1 MKNIIK
7 GWAEYLND
15 TDIPQERL
23 DMVKDCLNR
32 KEAKIKALRLKD
44 RYTETSGMICVN
56 CFCPLP
62 TKLRVENCNCNEY
75 KEH

>member
-7 GWAEYLND
+7 GWKKYEAD
-15 TDIPQERL
+15 TDIPQHRL
-23 DMVKDCLNR
+23 DAVRDCPNRVK
-32 KEAKIKALRLKD
+32 AKIAALKLDD
-44 RYTETSGMICVN
+44 RYEETEGFICKR
-56 CFCPLP
+56 CWCPLP

>member
-7 GWAEYLND
+7 GWKKYEAD
-15 TDIPQERL
+15 TDIPQHRI
-23 DMVKDCLNR
+23 DAVRDCPNR

-44 RYTETSGMICVN
+44 RYPETSSMICSN

-75 KEH
+75 KKH